1 MTKYLLKRLLTGV
14 LSACAATIIVMIMIF
29 SLLDRNLIFAK
40 DSVYSHQTNNAR
52 EAYKYRKWREY
63 GYLDYV
69 TYADYVNSLVKNGEV
84 DEETAKTAVKLGRT
98 AEKDSEE
105 TQAYIKKFTEYYEG
119 KGYKVV
125 RLNAVLKP
133 ADAVLP
139 RAVHLSFLRIV
150 TSPSFLACLN
160 TSGAFSLLIIST
172 RQAALPMPIAD

>member
-119 KGYKVV
+119 KGYKV
-125 RLNAVLKP
+125 
-133 ADAVLP
+133 LP

-150 TSPSFLACLN
+150 TSPSFLVCLN

>member
-84 DEETAKTAVKLGRT
+84 DAETAKTAVKLGT
-98 AEKDSEE
+98 PTKCGWHGESP
-105 TQAYIKKFTEYYEG
+105 TCWTMCPTKK
-119 KGYKVV
+119 
-125 RLNAVLKP
+125 A
-133 ADAVLP
+133 
-139 RAVHLSFLRIV
+139 
-150 TSPSFLACLN
+150 ACC
-160 TSGAFSLLIIST
+160 AI
-172 RQAALPMPIAD
+172 

>member
-69 TYADYVNSLVKNGEV
+69 TYADYVNSLVRNGEV
-84 DEETAKTAVKLGRT
+84 DEETAKSILKLIDLLEDNDDVQT
-98 AEKDSEE
+98 VTTNFEVSDEIME
-105 TQAYIKKFTEYYEG
+105 
-119 KGYKVV
+119 
-125 RLNAVLKP
+125 RLMA
-133 ADAVLP
+133 
-139 RAVHLSFLRIV
+139 
-150 TSPSFLACLN
+150 
-160 TSGAFSLLIIST
+160 
-172 RQAALPMPIAD
+172 

>member
-69 TYADYVNSLVKNGEV
+69 TYADYVNSLVRNGEV
-84 DEETAKTAVKLGRT
+84 DKETAKTAVKLGRT

-105 TQAYIKKFTEYYEG
+105 TQAYI
-119 KGYKVV
+119 
-125 RLNAVLKP
+125 
-133 ADAVLP
+133 
-139 RAVHLSFLRIV
+139 SFLRIV

-160 TSGAFSLLIIST
+160 TSGAFSQLIIST